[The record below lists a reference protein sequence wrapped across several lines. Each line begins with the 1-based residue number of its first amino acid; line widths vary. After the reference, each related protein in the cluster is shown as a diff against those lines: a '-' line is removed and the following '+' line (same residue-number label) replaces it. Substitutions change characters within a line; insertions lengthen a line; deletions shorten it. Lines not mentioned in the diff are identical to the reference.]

1 MTERGTSKGTD
12 EELLDMVEGW
22 VGHPLKFAMQAF
34 PWGEAGTVLEKYPD
48 GPDTWQR
55 EVLQKIEDGQL
66 NPETALKIAVASGH
80 GVGKATANKTLVDTP
95 DGVIRWGDVKVGDRL
110 FGADGKP
117 VRVIAVPYRGE
128 RPCYKVT
135 FDDGSSTICGQ
146 EHLWTV
152 KGRQQ
157 RRKGGDWV
165 TMETQEILA
174 RGVKR
179 SNGCSMARQWE
190 IPVQGAVVYEHRDVN
205 INPYVM
211 GLMIGD
217 GCASKGVI
225 TTSGVGICE
234 HLDDIGVEYN
244 RHWLRDRN
252 CYDLYIKGRG
262 DVRYLGRSE
271 DKYIPDDYKYTDIES
286 RKELLRGLIDT
297 DGEVNN
303 HGSIVYST
311 VSEQL
316 RDDVL
321 WLVRSLGGKASVQ
334 PTAKKGWYIGKDG
347 VRVYCKD
354 CYRIIISLHEG
365 FGVPCYVEHKAK
377 RVHQVQRRYLT
388 RWIDSIEYVGEQE
401 CTCVTVDRENG
412 LYLCND
418 FIVTHN
424 SCLVAI
430 VILYC
435 MNTMPHLN
443 GIVTANTE
451 DQLKTKTFY
460 ELNKWYDMMITKHW
474 FKCTGDKIYHL
485 KYPKTWFCAA
495 VNWSEDRT
503 EAFAG
508 QHAENVLVIYDEASA
523 IPDSVWEV
531 SEGAMTTPGAIW
543 LAFGNPTRNDGRF
556 YDCFESKYWDT
567 MRVDSRT
574 CKMTNKKQL
583 AIWEEEYGEDSDFF
597 RVRVRG
603 LPPSKG
609 DDYFFSA
616 ADLRDSYNR
625 IVPRSLWED
634 YPLVIG
640 VDVAGGGGDSTVIS
654 YRKGKNEVKH
664 FKKLDKLNEL
674 EVAKIVRKEI
684 DRNNAKYCCIDTV
697 GIGHSVSVIL
707 KDWGYENIIV
717 DVDARAVSSNKELW
731 GNMRAELHDKA
742 RKWIKEGHLEQD
754 DERHKQFM
762 SLGYDYGSA
771 RSKNSALFITS
782 KTKLKKSPDM
792 SDSFVLTMAID
803 DSRVG
808 LDEDDDDW
816 GYAKKG
822 DFVDTDYDVLN
833 HY

>member
-1 MTERGTSKGTD
+1 MSGPVKGTD
-12 EELLDMVEGW
+12 EELMDMVEGW
-22 VGHPLKFAMQAF
+22 VGHPLRFAMQAF
-34 PWGEAGTVLEKYPD
+34 PWGEPGTVLEKYPD
-48 GPDTWQR
+48 GPDKWQR
-55 EVLQKIEDGQL
+55 DVLQLIEDGQL
-66 NPETALKIAVASGH
+66 KPDEALKVAVASGH
-80 GVGKATANKTLVDTP
+80 GVGKATANQMLVDTP

-110 FGADGKP
+110 FGANGRA
-117 VRVIAVPYRGE
+117 VRVIAIPYRGT

-152 KGRQQ
+152 
-157 RRKGGDWV
+157 RKGGDWV
-165 TMETQEILA
+165 TMETQEIIA
-174 RGVKR
+174 RDVKR
-179 SNGCSMARQWE
+179 RQWE
-190 IPVQGAVVYEHRDVN
+190 IPVQGAVVYEHRNVQV
-205 INPYVM
+205 NPYVM

-225 TTSGVGICE
+225 CTSGV
-234 HLDDIGVEYN
+234 EYKK
-244 RHWLRDRN
+244 RWLKDRD
-252 CYDLYIKGRG
+252 CYCLSIKGRG
-262 DVRYLGRSE
+262 GHSDN
-271 DKYIPDDYKYTDIES
+271 KYIPDDYKYTDIES

-303 HGSIVYST
+303 HGSIIYST
-311 VSEQL
+311 VSERL

-321 WLVRSLGGKASVQ
+321 WLVRSLGGKATVQ
-334 PTAKKGWYIGKDG
+334 PTAGKNG
-347 VRVYCKD
+347 ERVYCKD
-354 CYRIIISLHEG
+354 CYRITISLPDG

-377 RVHQVQRRYLT
+377 RVHPVQRRYLT

-401 CTCVTVDRENG
+401 CTCVTVDREDG

-556 YDCFESKYWDT
+556 YDCFESKYWNT

-616 ADLRDSYNR
+616 EDLRQSYAR

-634 YPLVIG
+634 YPMVLG

-654 YRKGKNEVKH
+654 YRKGKCEVKH
-664 FKKLDKLNEL
+664 FKKLDKLNEI

-684 DRNNAKYCCIDTV
+684 ERNNAKYCCIDTV
-697 GIGHSVSVIL
+697 GIGHAVSVML
-707 KDWGYENIIV
+707 KDWGYDNIVV

-731 GNMRAELHDKA
+731 GNTRAELHDRA

-792 SDSFVLTMAID
+792 SDSFVLTMYIED
-803 DSRVG
+803 DK
-808 LDEDDDDW
+808 LKPDDDDDDW
-816 GYAKKG
+816 GYGKKG
-822 DFVDTDYDVLN
+822 DYADTKYDILN
-833 HY
+833 LY